1 MTVVNFRKKGKIL
14 AGVNYVEISPID
26 KEVAAFLLKLAD
38 SNIANKYWTSKR
50 DLDRGLAGLD
60 KKGLEAR
67 ILEEKDPNR
76 MPTSEFEE
84 VFRNSVVYFY
94 DAQEGLVRLT
104 PTPFATGPE
113 ATKYFAVK
121 SPEYVG

>member
-1 MTVVNFRKKGKIL
+1 MAVVNFRKKGKIL

-38 SNIANKYWTSKR
+38 SNIATKYWTSKR
-50 DLDRGLAGLD
+50 DLDKGLAGLD
-60 KKGLEAR
+60 KKGLEEK
-67 ILEEKDPNR
+67 ILDGKNPNR

-84 VFRNSVVYFY
+84 EFRNSVIYSY

-104 PTPFATGPE
+104 PTPFATGPDVQ
-113 ATKYFAVK
+113 KYFAIK